1 MASFLASCFSSRD
14 QLSLVIDALQ
24 MTELLLVKVPDTYQF
39 YFRREG
45 VLYEI
50 ERMAGEAL
58 VLKKKEK
65 EKKASSSTST
75 PVESSA
81 STPVPGTATPADD
94 GGDSPDLGTR
104 LAPLPAILSA
114 PAKPL
119 SPADAILQ
127 DSVTLRARHLVKML
141 TDSSSDGSAKAD
153 SSLQKIRALVQ
164 TLDNA
169 AGLDLEAG
177 QSAAEQALR
186 DISAL
191 FASSNAM
198 SSFEMQES
206 GLIEGLL
213 RFATGG
219 ADSQC
224 MFPPICQPRR
234 ADRDCRSYSIK

>member
-24 MTELLLVKVPDTYQF
+24 MTELLLTKVPDTYQF

-45 VLYEI
+45 VLFEM

-58 VLKKKEK
+58 VLKKKD
-65 EKKASSSTST
+65 KKASSSTST
-75 PVESSA
+75 PAESSA
-81 STPVPGTATPADD
+81 STPIPGTATPADD

-104 LAPLPAILSA
+104 LAPLPAILAVPS
-114 PAKPL
+114 KPL

-164 TLDNA
+164 TLDSA
-169 AGLDLEAG
+169 AGLDFEAG
-177 QSAAEQALR
+177 KAAAEQALR

-191 FASSNAM
+191 FASANAM

-219 ADSQC
+219 ADSQRKPVYNAK
-224 MFPPICQPRR
+224 FLT
-234 ADRDCRSYSIK
+234 